1 MTLTNGE
8 YNKKGE
14 DKMSIR
20 FIYGRAGTGKSTWC
34 INRIKDSIANEEN
47 HKLIL
52 IVPEQYTFNTENR
65 ILKSIGERAL
75 LRTQVLSF
83 KKMAHEV
90 FEECGGRVKEIIKES
105 GRNML
110 IHKVLND
117 KIDSLEYFRKISR
130 EQGFYEI
137 VSDVISEFK
146 KYNVNVDVLRN
157 MEESIQEPELY
168 NKIKEL
174 TVIYEAFNEEMND
187 GYIDGD
193 DELTLLSRKLLENDI
208 YTGSE
213 VWIDEFSTFT
223 PQQLEIIRLLAKRC
237 KRVNITLCVD
247 YRNEAKENE
256 DVTDVFNTVKN
267 TENKILK
274 IMKENNISYEKPVD
288 LNNLNDDKRWNRF
301 VNSPE
306 LGHIERYFFTYP
318 FNSFK
323 GRCEKVRL
331 YKANNIYDEIER
343 VAKSISSLIRSGKY
357 RYKDISVVCRNIDD
371 YEKITS
377 VIFNDY
383 NIPYFLDKK
392 LQLLD
397 NPLIILI
404 TSAFEILFKDWS
416 YESVF
421 KYLKTGLTAMEN
433 SNIDILENFVLEY
446 GIKGCKW
453 STENEIVGESWIKD
467 SEGHVSDE
475 NNVVAEIME
484 EIRRPL
490 LIFHK
495 KIKGKHKV
503 SYICKAIYEFLIDID
518 AFSRIDE
525 WIEKF
530 DKLGLEDKVKE
541 YSQVEE
547 IVIDILDQAV
557 DVMGDKELD
566 SYDFFKILNSGFTNE
581 EIGVIPVALDQV
593 NIGDVARIKGRDV
606 KVLYIVGIND
616 GVLPS
621 SKKDEGILS
630 DNDRNILSE
639 MGVDLATTTRNKVFE
654 EQFLLYTALTIS
666 SDYLMLSYP
675 MADFE
680 GKSLRPSIVISRIK
694 KILPNLV
701 EESALYD
708 LSGRRDKLNK
718 VVSPIPTF
726 NELILAMR
734 KSCDEEEV
742 EDYWREVY
750 KWFKEDDEYEYKVK
764 NIFKGLDYSNLK
776 NTVNRNNLR
785 ELYAND
791 DGKLMFSVSRLEKYA
806 ECPFSYFVQYGLK
819 AKNRKIYEF
828 TPPDLGSFVHD
839 ILDLFTNKVKK
850 EGILWSELNNEKCK
864 SMISELIDMR
874 LNEQTNSIL
883 NSSKRFK
890 YLSQRFKRVIS
901 KSVTV
906 MAEQIGKGEF
916 EVFKTEFNFG
926 DYKTG
931 EAVMLNLEDDE
942 KVYLQGR
949 IDRIDTLELDGQT
962 YVRIIDYKTG
972 AKKFDLN
979 ELYYGLQMQL
989 LVYLDA
995 IIKNSKYILEKQV
1008 IPGAV
1013 LYFKVDDPI
1022 IKSKKEM
1029 TTEEIE
1035 TEVLDEL
1042 KLKGLV
1048 LKDAKV
1054 VKAMDRDIEGYSLVI
1069 PAAFKKDGDFKSTS
1083 DVVTEE
1089 EFTLLREY
1097 VNKKM
1102 ISLCEDML
1110 CGDVKIEPTKQAN
1123 RSYCEYCDFS
1133 SICQFDTSI
1142 KDNKYKVINK
1152 KSRTEIWDNIR
1163 KEIKADEG
1171 EEIQKSE

>member
-1 MTLTNGE
+1 
-8 YNKKGE
+8 
-14 DKMSIR
+14 MSIR
-20 FIYGRAGTGKSTWC
+20 FIYGRAGIGKSTWC
-34 INRIKDSIANEEN
+34 INSIAEN
-47 HKLIL
+47 IKKDDENKLIL

-65 ILKSIGERAL
+65 ILKSIGESAL

-110 IHKVLND
+110 IHKVLNE
-117 KIDSLEYFRKISR
+117 KIESLEYFRKISR

-146 KYNVNVDVLRN
+146 KYNVEVDSLRN
-157 MEESIQEPELY
+157 IEESIQESDLY
-168 NKIKEL
+168 NKIREL
-174 TVIYEAFNEEMND
+174 SIIYEAFNEEMNE

-193 DELTLLSRKLLENDI
+193 DELTLLGKKLLENDI
-208 YTGSE
+208 YTNSE

-223 PQQLEIIRLLAKRC
+223 PQQLEIIRLLARRC
-237 KRVNITLCVD
+237 KRVNITLCMD
-247 YRNEAKENE
+247 NRDNSNGNQ
-256 DVTDVFNTVKN
+256 DITDVFNTIKN

-274 IMKENNISYEKPVD
+274 IMKENNISYDKPI
-288 LNNLNDDKRWNRF
+288 NLNMINVNEGYNRF
-301 VNSPE
+301 KNSPE
-306 LGHIERYFFTYP
+306 LEHIEKYFFTYP
-318 FNSFK
+318 FNSFNGK
-323 GRCEKVRL
+323 CENVKL

-343 VAKSISSLIRSGKY
+343 VAKSITALIRSGKY

-377 VIFNDY
+377 VIFKDY
-383 NIPYFLDKK
+383 EIPYFLDKK
-392 LQLLD
+392 LELLN

-421 KYLKTGLTAMEN
+421 KYLKTGLTGIEN
-433 SNIDILENFVLEY
+433 SYIDILENFVLEY
-446 GIKGCKW
+446 GVKGYKW
-453 STENEIVGESWIKD
+453 TVKEIISESWFNNNEEL
-467 SEGHVSDE
+467 SEEKIFIS
-475 NNVVAEIME
+475 EIMDE
-484 EIRRPL
+484 VRRPL
-490 LIFHK
+490 LVFHN

-503 SYICKAIYEFLIDID
+503 SHICKAIYEFLIDIH
-518 AFSRIDE
+518 AFERINE

-530 DKLGLEDKVKE
+530 DEIGLEDKVKE

-547 IVIDILDQAV
+547 SVIDILDQAV
-557 DVMGDKELD
+557 DVMGDKDLD
-566 SYDFFKILNSGFTNE
+566 SYDFFKILNSGFNNE

-606 KVLYIVGIND
+606 KVLYIVGVND
-616 GVLPS
+616 GILPA
-621 SKKDEGILS
+621 SKKEEGILS
-630 DNDRNILSE
+630 DNDRNILSDIGIE
-639 MGVDLATTTRNKVFE
+639 LASNTRNKVFE
-654 EQFLLYTALTIS
+654 EQFLLYTVLTIS
-666 SDYLMLSYP
+666 SDFLMISYP

-694 KILPNLV
+694 KILPKLV
-701 EESALYD
+701 EESDLYD
-708 LSGRRDKLNK
+708 LSSYKDKLNK
-718 VVSPIPTF
+718 VISPIPTF

-734 KSCDEEEV
+734 KNCDEENV
-742 EDYWREVY
+742 EEYWREVY
-750 KWFKEDDEYEYKVK
+750 KWYKDSPEYENKVK

-776 NTVNRNNLR
+776 NHVNKNNLR
-785 ELYAND
+785 ELYANE

-839 ILDLFTNKVKK
+839 ILDLFTNRVKK
-850 EGILWSELNNEKCK
+850 EGILWSELNNERCK
-864 SMISELIDMR
+864 DIVSNLIDIR
-874 LNEQTNSIL
+874 LSEQTNSIL

-916 EVFKTEFNFG
+916 EVFKTEFDFG
-926 DYKTG
+926 NYKTG
-931 EAVMLNLEDDE
+931 EAVMLNLQDDE

-949 IDRIDTLELDGQT
+949 IDRIDTLDLDGQT
-962 YVRIIDYKTG
+962 YIRIIDYKTG

-1029 TTEEIE
+1029 TTEEVE
-1035 TEVLDEL
+1035 TEVLEEL

-1097 VNKKM
+1097 VNRKM

-1110 CGDVKIEPTKQAN
+1110 CGDIKIEPTKQAN

-1142 KDNKYKVINK
+1142 KDNKYKIVGK

-1163 KEIKADEG
+1163 SDVKGSKEDN
-1171 EEIQKSE
+1171 

>member
-1 MTLTNGE
+1 
-8 YNKKGE
+8 
-14 DKMSIR
+14 MSIR
-20 FIYGRAGTGKSTWC
+20 FIYGRAGIGKSTWC
-34 INRIKDSIANEEN
+34 INSIAEN
-47 HKLIL
+47 IKKDDENKLIL

-65 ILKSIGERAL
+65 ILKSIGEPAL

-110 IHKVLND
+110 IHKVLNE
-117 KIDSLEYFRKISR
+117 KIESLEYFRKISR

-146 KYNVNVDVLRN
+146 KYNVEVDSLRN
-157 MEESIQEPELY
+157 IEESIQESDLY
-168 NKIKEL
+168 NKIREL
-174 TVIYEAFNEEMND
+174 SIIYEAFNEEMNE

-193 DELTLLSRKLLENDI
+193 DELTLLGKKLLENDI
-208 YTGSE
+208 YTNSE

-223 PQQLEIIRLLAKRC
+223 PQQLEIIRLLARRC
-237 KRVNITLCVD
+237 KRVNITLCMD
-247 YRNEAKENE
+247 NRDNSNGNQ
-256 DVTDVFNTVKN
+256 DITDVFNTIKN

-274 IMKENNISYEKPVD
+274 IMKENNISYDKPI
-288 LNNLNDDKRWNRF
+288 NLNMINVNEGYNRF
-301 VNSPE
+301 KNSPE
-306 LGHIERYFFTYP
+306 LEHIEKYFFTYP
-318 FNSFK
+318 FNSFNGK
-323 GRCEKVRL
+323 CENVKL

-343 VAKSISSLIRSGKY
+343 VAKSITALIRSGKY

-377 VIFNDY
+377 VIFKDY
-383 NIPYFLDKK
+383 EIPYFLDKK
-392 LQLLD
+392 LELLN

-421 KYLKTGLTAMEN
+421 KYLKTGLTGIEN
-433 SNIDILENFVLEY
+433 NYIDVLENFVLEY
-446 GIKGCKW
+446 GVKGYKW
-453 STENEIVGESWIKD
+453 TVKEIISESWFNNNEEL
-467 SEGHVSDE
+467 SEEKIFIS
-475 NNVVAEIME
+475 EIMDE
-484 EIRRPL
+484 VRRPL
-490 LIFHK
+490 LVFHN

-503 SYICKAIYEFLIDID
+503 SHICKAIYEFLIDIH
-518 AFSRIDE
+518 AFERINE

-530 DKLGLEDKVKE
+530 DEIGLEDKVKE

-547 IVIDILDQAV
+547 SVIDILDQAV
-557 DVMGDKELD
+557 DVMGDKDLD
-566 SYDFFKILNSGFTNE
+566 SYDFFKILNSGFNNE

-606 KVLYIVGIND
+606 KALYIVGVND
-616 GVLPS
+616 GILPA
-621 SKKDEGILS
+621 SKKEEGILS

-639 MGVDLATTTRNKVFE
+639 IGIELASNTRNKVFE
-654 EQFLLYTALTIS
+654 EQFLLYTVLTIS
-666 SDYLMLSYP
+666 SDCLMISYP

-694 KILPNLV
+694 KILPKLV
-701 EESALYD
+701 EESDLYD
-708 LSGRRDKLNK
+708 LSSYKDKLNK
-718 VVSPIPTF
+718 VISPIPTF

-734 KSCDEEEV
+734 KNCDEENV
-742 EDYWREVY
+742 EEYWREVY
-750 KWFKEDDEYEYKVK
+750 KWYKDSPEYENKVK

-776 NTVNRNNLR
+776 NHVNKNNLR
-785 ELYAND
+785 ELYANE

-839 ILDLFTNKVKK
+839 ILDLFTNRVKK
-850 EGILWSELNNEKCK
+850 EGILWSELNNERCK
-864 SMISELIDMR
+864 EIVSNLIDIR
-874 LNEQTNSIL
+874 LSEQTNSIL

-916 EVFKTEFNFG
+916 EVFKTEFDFG
-926 DYKTG
+926 NYKTG
-931 EAVMLNLEDDE
+931 EAVMLNLQDDE

-949 IDRIDTLELDGQT
+949 IDRIDTLDLDGQT
-962 YVRIIDYKTG
+962 YIRIIDYKTG

-1008 IPGAV
+1008 VPGAV

-1029 TTEEIE
+1029 TTEEVE
-1035 TEVLDEL
+1035 TEVLEEL

-1097 VNKKM
+1097 VNRKM

-1110 CGDVKIEPTKQAN
+1110 CGDIKIEPTKQAN

-1142 KDNKYKVINK
+1142 KDNKYKIVGK

-1163 KEIKADEG
+1163 SDVKGSKEDN
-1171 EEIQKSE
+1171 

>member
-1 MTLTNGE
+1 
-8 YNKKGE
+8 
-14 DKMSIR
+14 MSIR
-20 FIYGRAGTGKSTWC
+20 FIYGRAGIGKSTWC
-34 INRIKDSIANEEN
+34 INSIAEN
-47 HKLIL
+47 IKKDDENKLIL

-65 ILKSIGERAL
+65 ILKSIGEPAL

-110 IHKVLND
+110 IHKVLNE
-117 KIDSLEYFRKISR
+117 KIESLEYFRKISR

-146 KYNVNVDVLRN
+146 KYNVEVDSLRN
-157 MEESIQEPELY
+157 IEESIQESDLY
-168 NKIKEL
+168 NKIREL
-174 TVIYEAFNEEMND
+174 SIIYEAFNEEMNE

-193 DELTLLSRKLLENDI
+193 DELTLLGKKLLENDI
-208 YTGSE
+208 YTNSE

-223 PQQLEIIRLLAKRC
+223 PQQLEIIRLLARRC
-237 KRVNITLCVD
+237 KRVNITLCMD
-247 YRNEAKENE
+247 NRDNSNGNQ
-256 DVTDVFNTVKN
+256 DITDVFNTIKN

-274 IMKENNISYEKPVD
+274 IMKENNISYDKPI
-288 LNNLNDDKRWNRF
+288 NLNMINVNEGYNRF
-301 VNSPE
+301 KNAPE
-306 LGHIERYFFTYP
+306 LEHIEKYFFTYP
-318 FNSFK
+318 FNSFNGK
-323 GRCEKVRL
+323 CENVKL

-343 VAKSISSLIRSGKY
+343 VAKSITSLIRSGKY

-377 VIFNDY
+377 VIFKDY
-383 NIPYFLDKK
+383 EIPYFLDKK
-392 LQLLD
+392 LELLN

-421 KYLKTGLTAMEN
+421 KYLKTGLTGIGN
-433 SNIDILENFVLEY
+433 NYIDVLENFVLEY
-446 GIKGCKW
+446 GVKGYKW
-453 STENEIVGESWIKD
+453 TVKEIISESWFNNNEEL
-467 SEGHVSDE
+467 SEEKIFIS
-475 NNVVAEIME
+475 EIMDE
-484 EIRRPL
+484 VRRPL
-490 LIFHK
+490 LVFHN

-503 SYICKAIYEFLIDID
+503 SHICKAIYEFLIDIH
-518 AFSRIDE
+518 AFERINE

-530 DKLGLEDKVKE
+530 DEVGLEDKVKE

-547 IVIDILDQAV
+547 SVIDILDQAV
-557 DVMGDKELD
+557 DVMGDKDLD
-566 SYDFFKILNSGFTNE
+566 SYDFFKILNSGFNNE

-606 KVLYIVGIND
+606 KALYIVGVND
-616 GVLPS
+616 GILPA
-621 SKKDEGILS
+621 SKKEEGILS
-630 DNDRNILSE
+630 DNDRNILSDIGIE
-639 MGVDLATTTRNKVFE
+639 LASNTRNKVFE
-654 EQFLLYTALTIS
+654 EQFLLYTVLTIS
-666 SDYLMLSYP
+666 SDCLMISYP

-694 KILPNLV
+694 KILPQLV
-701 EESALYD
+701 EESDLYD
-708 LSGRRDKLNK
+708 LSSYKDKLNK
-718 VVSPIPTF
+718 VISPIPTF

-734 KSCDEEEV
+734 KNCDEENV
-742 EDYWREVY
+742 EEYWREVY
-750 KWFKEDDEYEYKVK
+750 KWYKDSPEYENKVK

-776 NTVNRNNLR
+776 NHVNKNNLR
-785 ELYAND
+785 ELYANE

-839 ILDLFTNKVKK
+839 ILDLFTNRVKK
-850 EGILWSELNNEKCK
+850 EGILWSELNNERCK
-864 SMISELIDMR
+864 EIVSNLIDIR
-874 LNEQTNSIL
+874 LSEQTNSIL

-916 EVFKTEFNFG
+916 EVFKTEFDFG
-926 DYKTG
+926 NYKTG
-931 EAVMLNLEDDE
+931 EAVMLNLQDDE

-949 IDRIDTLELDGQT
+949 IDRIDTLDLDGQT
-962 YVRIIDYKTG
+962 YIRIIDYKTG

-1008 IPGAV
+1008 VPGAV

-1029 TTEEIE
+1029 TTEEVE
-1035 TEVLDEL
+1035 TEVLEEL

-1097 VNKKM
+1097 VNRKM

-1110 CGDVKIEPTKQAN
+1110 CGDIKIEPTKQAN

-1142 KDNKYKVINK
+1142 KDNKYKIVGK

-1163 KEIKADEG
+1163 SDVKGSKEDN
-1171 EEIQKSE
+1171 

>member
-1 MTLTNGE
+1 
-8 YNKKGE
+8 
-14 DKMSIR
+14 MSIR
-20 FIYGRAGTGKSTWC
+20 FIYGRAGIGKSTWC
-34 INRIKDSIANEEN
+34 INSIAEN
-47 HKLIL
+47 IKKDDENKLIL

-65 ILKSIGERAL
+65 ILKSIGEPAL

-110 IHKVLND
+110 IHKVLNE
-117 KIDSLEYFRKISR
+117 KIESLEYFRKISR

-146 KYNVNVDVLRN
+146 KYNVEVDSLRN
-157 MEESIQEPELY
+157 IEESIQESDLY
-168 NKIKEL
+168 NKIREL
-174 TVIYEAFNEEMND
+174 SIIYEAFNEEMNE

-193 DELTLLSRKLLENDI
+193 DELTLLGKKLLENDI
-208 YTGSE
+208 YTNSE

-223 PQQLEIIRLLAKRC
+223 PQQLEIIRLLARRC
-237 KRVNITLCVD
+237 KRVNITLCMD
-247 YRNEAKENE
+247 NRDNSNGNQ
-256 DVTDVFNTVKN
+256 DITDVFNTIKN

-274 IMKENNISYEKPVD
+274 IMKENNISYDKPI
-288 LNNLNDDKRWNRF
+288 NLNMINVNEGYNRF
-301 VNSPE
+301 KNAPE
-306 LGHIERYFFTYP
+306 LEHIEKYFFTYP
-318 FNSFK
+318 FNSFNGK
-323 GRCEKVRL
+323 CENVKL

-343 VAKSISSLIRSGKY
+343 VAKSITSLIRSGKY

-377 VIFNDY
+377 VIFKDY
-383 NIPYFLDKK
+383 EIPYFLDKK
-392 LQLLD
+392 LELLN

-421 KYLKTGLTAMEN
+421 KYLKTGLTGIEN
-433 SNIDILENFVLEY
+433 KYIDVLENFVLEY
-446 GIKGCKW
+446 GVKGYKW
-453 STENEIVGESWIKD
+453 TVKEIISESWFNNNEEL
-467 SEGHVSDE
+467 SEEKIFIS
-475 NNVVAEIME
+475 EIMDE
-484 EIRRPL
+484 VRRPL
-490 LIFHK
+490 LVFHN

-503 SYICKAIYEFLIDID
+503 SHICKAIYEFLIDIH
-518 AFSRIDE
+518 AFERINE

-530 DKLGLEDKVKE
+530 DEIGLEDKVKE

-547 IVIDILDQAV
+547 SVIDILDQAV
-557 DVMGDKELD
+557 DVMGDKDLD
-566 SYDFFKILNSGFTNE
+566 SYDFFKILNSGFNNE

-606 KVLYIVGIND
+606 KALYIVGVND
-616 GVLPS
+616 GILPA
-621 SKKDEGILS
+621 SKKEEGILS

-639 MGVDLATTTRNKVFE
+639 IGIELASNTRNKVFE
-654 EQFLLYTALTIS
+654 EQFLLYTVLTIS
-666 SDYLMLSYP
+666 SDYLMISYP

-694 KILPNLV
+694 KILPKLV
-701 EESALYD
+701 EESDLYD
-708 LSGRRDKLNK
+708 LSSYKDKLNK
-718 VVSPIPTF
+718 VISPIPTF

-734 KSCDEEEV
+734 KNCDEENV
-742 EDYWREVY
+742 EEYWREVY
-750 KWFKEDDEYEYKVK
+750 KWYKDSPEYENKVK

-776 NTVNRNNLR
+776 NHVNKNNLR
-785 ELYAND
+785 ELYANE

-839 ILDLFTNKVKK
+839 ILDLFTNRVKK
-850 EGILWSELNNEKCK
+850 EGILWSELNNERCK
-864 SMISELIDMR
+864 EIVSNLIDIR
-874 LNEQTNSIL
+874 LSEQTNSIL

-916 EVFKTEFNFG
+916 EVFKTEFDFG
-926 DYKTG
+926 NYKTG
-931 EAVMLNLEDDE
+931 EAVMLNLQDDE

-949 IDRIDTLELDGQT
+949 IDRIDTLDLDGQT
-962 YVRIIDYKTG
+962 YIRIIDYKTG

-1008 IPGAV
+1008 VPGAV

-1029 TTEEIE
+1029 TTEEVE
-1035 TEVLDEL
+1035 TEVLEEL

-1097 VNKKM
+1097 VNRKM

-1110 CGDVKIEPTKQAN
+1110 CGDIKIEPTKQAN

-1142 KDNKYKVINK
+1142 KDNKYKIVGK

-1163 KEIKADEG
+1163 SDVKGSKEDN
-1171 EEIQKSE
+1171 

>member
-1 MTLTNGE
+1 
-8 YNKKGE
+8 
-14 DKMSIR
+14 MSIR
-20 FIYGRAGTGKSTWC
+20 FIYGRAGIGKSTWC
-34 INRIKDSIANEEN
+34 INSIAEN
-47 HKLIL
+47 IKKDDENKLIL

-65 ILKSIGERAL
+65 ILKSIGESAL

-110 IHKVLND
+110 IHKVLNE
-117 KIDSLEYFRKISR
+117 KIESLEYFRKISR

-146 KYNVNVDVLRN
+146 KYNVEVDSLRN
-157 MEESIQEPELY
+157 IEESIQESDLY
-168 NKIKEL
+168 NKIREL
-174 TVIYEAFNEEMND
+174 SIIYEAFNEEMNE

-193 DELTLLSRKLLENDI
+193 DELTLLGKKLLENDI
-208 YTGSE
+208 YTNSE

-223 PQQLEIIRLLAKRC
+223 PQQLEIIRLLARRC
-237 KRVNITLCVD
+237 KRVNITLCMD
-247 YRNEAKENE
+247 NRDNSNGNQ
-256 DVTDVFNTVKN
+256 DITDVFNTIKN

-274 IMKENNISYEKPVD
+274 IMKENNISYDKPI
-288 LNNLNDDKRWNRF
+288 NLNMINVNEGYNRF
-301 VNSPE
+301 KNSPE
-306 LGHIERYFFTYP
+306 LEHIEKYFFTYP
-318 FNSFK
+318 FNSFNRK
-323 GRCEKVRL
+323 CENVKL

-343 VAKSISSLIRSGKY
+343 VAKSITALIRSGKY

-377 VIFNDY
+377 VIFKDY
-383 NIPYFLDKK
+383 EIPYFLDKK
-392 LQLLD
+392 LELLN

-421 KYLKTGLTAMEN
+421 KYLKTGLTGIEN
-433 SNIDILENFVLEY
+433 SYIDILENFVLEY
-446 GIKGCKW
+446 GVKGYKW
-453 STENEIVGESWIKD
+453 TVKEIISESWFNNNEEL
-467 SEGHVSDE
+467 SEEKIFIS
-475 NNVVAEIME
+475 EIMDE
-484 EIRRPL
+484 VRRPL
-490 LIFHK
+490 LVFHN
-495 KIKGKHKV
+495 KIRGKHKV
-503 SYICKAIYEFLIDID
+503 SHICKAIYEFLIDIH
-518 AFSRIDE
+518 AFERINE

-530 DKLGLEDKVKE
+530 DEIGLEDKVKE

-547 IVIDILDQAV
+547 SVIDILDQAV
-557 DVMGDKELD
+557 DVMGDKDLD
-566 SYDFFKILNSGFTNE
+566 SYDFFKILNSGFNNE

-606 KVLYIVGIND
+606 KVLYIVGVND
-616 GVLPS
+616 GILPA
-621 SKKDEGILS
+621 SKKEEGILS
-630 DNDRNILSE
+630 DNDRNILSDIGIE
-639 MGVDLATTTRNKVFE
+639 LASNTRNKVFE
-654 EQFLLYTALTIS
+654 EQFLLYTVLTIS
-666 SDYLMLSYP
+666 SDFLMISYP

-694 KILPNLV
+694 KILPKLV
-701 EESALYD
+701 EESDLYD
-708 LSGRRDKLNK
+708 LSSYKDKLNK
-718 VVSPIPTF
+718 VISPIPTF

-734 KSCDEEEV
+734 KNCDEENV
-742 EDYWREVY
+742 EEYWREVY
-750 KWFKEDDEYEYKVK
+750 KWYKDSPEYENKVK

-776 NTVNRNNLR
+776 NHVNKNNLR
-785 ELYAND
+785 ELYANE

-839 ILDLFTNKVKK
+839 ILDLFTNRVKK
-850 EGILWSELNNEKCK
+850 EGILWSELNNERCK
-864 SMISELIDMR
+864 DIVSNLIDIR
-874 LNEQTNSIL
+874 LSEQTNSIL

-916 EVFKTEFNFG
+916 EVFKTEFDFG
-926 DYKTG
+926 NYKTG
-931 EAVMLNLEDDE
+931 EAVMLNLQDDE

-949 IDRIDTLELDGQT
+949 IDRIDTLDLDGQT
-962 YVRIIDYKTG
+962 YIRIIDYKTG

-1008 IPGAV
+1008 VPGAV

-1029 TTEEIE
+1029 TTEEVE
-1035 TEVLDEL
+1035 TEVLEEL

-1097 VNKKM
+1097 VNRKM

-1110 CGDVKIEPTKQAN
+1110 CGDIKIEPTKQAN

-1142 KDNKYKVINK
+1142 KDNKYKIVGK

-1163 KEIKADEG
+1163 SDVKGSKEDN
-1171 EEIQKSE
+1171 

>member
-1 MTLTNGE
+1 
-8 YNKKGE
+8 
-14 DKMSIR
+14 MSIR
-20 FIYGRAGTGKSTWC
+20 FIYGRAGIGKSTWC
-34 INRIKDSIANEEN
+34 INSIAEN
-47 HKLIL
+47 IKKDDENKLIL

-65 ILKSIGERAL
+65 ILKSIGEPAL

-110 IHKVLND
+110 IHKVLNE
-117 KIDSLEYFRKISR
+117 KIESLEYFRKISR

-146 KYNVNVDVLRN
+146 KYNVEVDSLRN
-157 MEESIQEPELY
+157 IEESIQESDLY
-168 NKIKEL
+168 NKIREL
-174 TVIYEAFNEEMND
+174 SIIYEAFNEEMNE

-193 DELTLLSRKLLENDI
+193 DELTLLGKKLLENDI
-208 YTGSE
+208 YTNSE

-223 PQQLEIIRLLAKRC
+223 PQQLEIIRLLARRC
-237 KRVNITLCVD
+237 KRVNITLCMD
-247 YRNEAKENE
+247 NRDNSNGNQ
-256 DVTDVFNTVKN
+256 DITDVFNTIKN

-274 IMKENNISYEKPVD
+274 IMKENNISYDKPI
-288 LNNLNDDKRWNRF
+288 NLNMINVNEGYNRF
-301 VNSPE
+301 KNAPE
-306 LGHIERYFFTYP
+306 LEHIEKYFFTYP
-318 FNSFK
+318 FNSFNGK
-323 GRCEKVRL
+323 CENVKL

-343 VAKSISSLIRSGKY
+343 VAKSITSLIRSGKY

-377 VIFNDY
+377 VIFKDY
-383 NIPYFLDKK
+383 EIPYFLDKK
-392 LQLLD
+392 LELLN

-421 KYLKTGLTAMEN
+421 KYLKTGLTGIEN
-433 SNIDILENFVLEY
+433 NYIDVLENFVLEY
-446 GIKGCKW
+446 GVKGYKW
-453 STENEIVGESWIKD
+453 TVKEIISESWFNNNEEL
-467 SEGHVSDE
+467 SEEKIFIS
-475 NNVVAEIME
+475 EIMDE
-484 EIRRPL
+484 VRRPL
-490 LIFHK
+490 LVFHN

-503 SYICKAIYEFLIDID
+503 SHICKAIYEFLIDIH
-518 AFSRIDE
+518 AFERINE

-530 DKLGLEDKVKE
+530 DEIGLEDKVKE

-547 IVIDILDQAV
+547 SVIDILDQAV
-557 DVMGDKELD
+557 DVMGDKDLD
-566 SYDFFKILNSGFTNE
+566 SYDFFKILNSGFNNE

-606 KVLYIVGIND
+606 KALYIVGVND
-616 GVLPS
+616 GILPA
-621 SKKDEGILS
+621 SKKEEGILS

-639 MGVDLATTTRNKVFE
+639 IGIELASNTRNKVFE
-654 EQFLLYTALTIS
+654 EQFLLYTVLTIS
-666 SDYLMLSYP
+666 SDYLMISYP

-694 KILPNLV
+694 KILPKLV
-701 EESALYD
+701 EESDLYD
-708 LSGRRDKLNK
+708 LSSYKDKLNK
-718 VVSPIPTF
+718 VISPIPTF

-734 KSCDEEEV
+734 KNCDEENV
-742 EDYWREVY
+742 EEYWREVY
-750 KWFKEDDEYEYKVK
+750 KWYKDSPEYENKVK

-776 NTVNRNNLR
+776 NHVNKNNLR
-785 ELYAND
+785 ELYANE

-839 ILDLFTNKVKK
+839 ILDLFTNRVKK
-850 EGILWSELNNEKCK
+850 EGILWSELNNERCK
-864 SMISELIDMR
+864 EIVSNLIDIR
-874 LNEQTNSIL
+874 LSEQTNSIL

-916 EVFKTEFNFG
+916 EVFKTEFDFG
-926 DYKTG
+926 NYKTG
-931 EAVMLNLEDDE
+931 EAVMLNLQDDE

-949 IDRIDTLELDGQT
+949 IDRIDTLDLDGQT
-962 YVRIIDYKTG
+962 YIRIIDYKTG

-1008 IPGAV
+1008 VPGAV

-1029 TTEEIE
+1029 TTEEVE
-1035 TEVLDEL
+1035 TEVLEEL

-1097 VNKKM
+1097 VNRKM

-1110 CGDVKIEPTKQAN
+1110 CGDIKIEPTKQAN
-1123 RSYCEYCDFS
+1123 RSYCEYCNFS

-1142 KDNKYKVINK
+1142 KDNKYKIVGK

-1163 KEIKADEG
+1163 SDVKGSKEDN
-1171 EEIQKSE
+1171 

>member
-1 MTLTNGE
+1 
-8 YNKKGE
+8 
-14 DKMSIR
+14 MSIR
-20 FIYGRAGTGKSTWC
+20 FIYGRAGIGKSTWC
-34 INRIKDSIANEEN
+34 INSIAEN
-47 HKLIL
+47 IKKDDENKLIL

-65 ILKSIGERAL
+65 ILKSIGEPAL

-110 IHKVLND
+110 IHKVLNE
-117 KIDSLEYFRKISR
+117 KIESLEYFRKISR

-146 KYNVNVDVLRN
+146 KYNVEVDSLRN
-157 MEESIQEPELY
+157 IEESIQESDLY
-168 NKIKEL
+168 NKIREL
-174 TVIYEAFNEEMND
+174 SIIYEAFNEEMNE

-193 DELTLLSRKLLENDI
+193 DELTLLGKKLLENDI
-208 YTGSE
+208 YTNSE

-223 PQQLEIIRLLAKRC
+223 PQQLEIIRLLARRC
-237 KRVNITLCVD
+237 KRVNITLCMD
-247 YRNEAKENE
+247 NRDNSNGNQ
-256 DVTDVFNTVKN
+256 DITDVFNTIKN

-274 IMKENNISYEKPVD
+274 IMKENNISYDKPI
-288 LNNLNDDKRWNRF
+288 NLNMINVNEGYNRF
-301 VNSPE
+301 KNSPE
-306 LGHIERYFFTYP
+306 LEHIEKYFFTYP
-318 FNSFK
+318 FNSFNGK
-323 GRCEKVRL
+323 CENVKL

-343 VAKSISSLIRSGKY
+343 VAKSITALIRSGKY

-377 VIFNDY
+377 VIFKDY
-383 NIPYFLDKK
+383 EIPYFLDKK
-392 LQLLD
+392 LELLN

-421 KYLKTGLTAMEN
+421 KYLKTGLTGIEN
-433 SNIDILENFVLEY
+433 NYIDVLENFVLEY
-446 GIKGCKW
+446 GVKGYKW
-453 STENEIVGESWIKD
+453 TVKEIISESWFNNNEEL
-467 SEGHVSDE
+467 SEEKIFIS
-475 NNVVAEIME
+475 EIMDE
-484 EIRRPL
+484 VRRPL
-490 LIFHK
+490 LVFHN

-503 SYICKAIYEFLIDID
+503 SHICKAIYEFLIDIH
-518 AFSRIDE
+518 AFERINE

-530 DKLGLEDKVKE
+530 DEIGLEDKVKE

-547 IVIDILDQAV
+547 SVIDILDQAV
-557 DVMGDKELD
+557 DVMGDKDLD
-566 SYDFFKILNSGFTNE
+566 SYDFFKILNSGFNNE

-606 KVLYIVGIND
+606 KALYIVGVND
-616 GVLPS
+616 GILPA
-621 SKKDEGILS
+621 SKKEEGILS

-639 MGVDLATTTRNKVFE
+639 IGIELASNTRNKVFE
-654 EQFLLYTALTIS
+654 EQFLLYTVLTIS
-666 SDYLMLSYP
+666 SDYLMISYP

-694 KILPNLV
+694 KILPKLV
-701 EESALYD
+701 EESDLYD
-708 LSGRRDKLNK
+708 LSSYKDKLNK
-718 VVSPIPTF
+718 VISPIPTF

-734 KSCDEEEV
+734 KNCDEESV
-742 EDYWREVY
+742 EEYWREVY
-750 KWFKEDDEYEYKVK
+750 KWYKDSPEYENKVK

-776 NTVNRNNLR
+776 NHVNKNNLR
-785 ELYAND
+785 ELYANE

-839 ILDLFTNKVKK
+839 ILDLFTNRVKK
-850 EGILWSELNNEKCK
+850 EGILWSELNNERCK
-864 SMISELIDMR
+864 EIVSNLIDIR
-874 LNEQTNSIL
+874 LSEQTNSIL

-916 EVFKTEFNFG
+916 EVFKTEFDFG
-926 DYKTG
+926 NYKTG
-931 EAVMLNLEDDE
+931 EAVMLNLQDDE

-949 IDRIDTLELDGQT
+949 IDRIDTLDLDGQT
-962 YVRIIDYKTG
+962 YIRIIDYKTG

-1008 IPGAV
+1008 VPGAV

-1029 TTEEIE
+1029 TTEEVE
-1035 TEVLDEL
+1035 TEVLEEL

-1097 VNKKM
+1097 VNRKM

-1110 CGDVKIEPTKQAN
+1110 CGDIKIEPTKQAN

-1142 KDNKYKVINK
+1142 KDNKYKIVGK

-1163 KEIKADEG
+1163 SDVKGSKEDN
-1171 EEIQKSE
+1171 

>member
-1 MTLTNGE
+1 
-8 YNKKGE
+8 
-14 DKMSIR
+14 MSIR
-20 FIYGRAGTGKSTWC
+20 FIYGRAGIGKSTWC
-34 INRIKDSIANEEN
+34 INSIAEN
-47 HKLIL
+47 IKKDDENKLIL

-65 ILKSIGERAL
+65 ILKSIGEPAL

-110 IHKVLND
+110 IHKVLNE
-117 KIDSLEYFRKISR
+117 KIESLEYFRKISR

-146 KYNVNVDVLRN
+146 KYNVEVDSLRN
-157 MEESIQEPELY
+157 IEESIQESDLY
-168 NKIKEL
+168 NKIREL
-174 TVIYEAFNEEMND
+174 SIIYEAFNEEMNE

-193 DELTLLSRKLLENDI
+193 DELTLLGKKLLENDI
-208 YTGSE
+208 YTNSE

-223 PQQLEIIRLLAKRC
+223 PQQLEIIRLLARRC
-237 KRVNITLCVD
+237 KRVNITLCMD
-247 YRNEAKENE
+247 NRDNSNGNQ
-256 DVTDVFNTVKN
+256 DITDVFNTIKN

-274 IMKENNISYEKPVD
+274 IMKENNISYDKPI
-288 LNNLNDDKRWNRF
+288 NLNMINVNEGYNRF
-301 VNSPE
+301 KNAPE
-306 LGHIERYFFTYP
+306 LEHIEKYFFTYP
-318 FNSFK
+318 FNSFNGK
-323 GRCEKVRL
+323 CENVKL

-343 VAKSISSLIRSGKY
+343 VAKSITALIRSGKY

-377 VIFNDY
+377 VIFKDY
-383 NIPYFLDKK
+383 EIPYFLDKK
-392 LQLLD
+392 LELLN

-421 KYLKTGLTAMEN
+421 KYLKTGLTGIEN
-433 SNIDILENFVLEY
+433 NYIDVLENFVLEY
-446 GIKGCKW
+446 GVKGYKW
-453 STENEIVGESWIKD
+453 TVKEIISESWFNNNEEL
-467 SEGHVSDE
+467 SEEKIFIS
-475 NNVVAEIME
+475 EIMDE
-484 EIRRPL
+484 VRRPL
-490 LIFHK
+490 LVFHN

-503 SYICKAIYEFLIDID
+503 SHICKAIYEFLIDIH
-518 AFSRIDE
+518 AFERINE

-530 DKLGLEDKVKE
+530 DEIGLEDKVKE

-547 IVIDILDQAV
+547 SVIDILDQAV
-557 DVMGDKELD
+557 DVMGDKDLD
-566 SYDFFKILNSGFTNE
+566 SYDFFKILNSGFNNE

-606 KVLYIVGIND
+606 KALYIVGVND
-616 GVLPS
+616 GILPA
-621 SKKDEGILS
+621 SKKEEGILS
-630 DNDRNILSE
+630 DNDRNILSDIGIE
-639 MGVDLATTTRNKVFE
+639 LASNTRNKVFE
-654 EQFLLYTALTIS
+654 EQFLLYTVLTIS
-666 SDYLMLSYP
+666 SDCLMISYP

-694 KILPNLV
+694 KILPQLV
-701 EESALYD
+701 EESDLYD
-708 LSGRRDKLNK
+708 LSSYKDKLNK
-718 VVSPIPTF
+718 VISPIPTF

-734 KSCDEEEV
+734 KNCDEENV
-742 EDYWREVY
+742 EEYWREVY
-750 KWFKEDDEYEYKVK
+750 KWYKDSPEYENKVK

-776 NTVNRNNLR
+776 NHVNKNNLR
-785 ELYAND
+785 ELYANE

-839 ILDLFTNKVKK
+839 ILDLFTNRVKK
-850 EGILWSELNNEKCK
+850 EGILWSELNNERCK
-864 SMISELIDMR
+864 EIVSNLIDIR
-874 LNEQTNSIL
+874 LSEQTNSIL

-916 EVFKTEFNFG
+916 EVFKTEFDFG
-926 DYKTG
+926 NYKTG
-931 EAVMLNLEDDE
+931 EAVMLNLQDDE

-949 IDRIDTLELDGQT
+949 IDRIDTLDLDGQT
-962 YVRIIDYKTG
+962 YIRIIDYKTG

-1008 IPGAV
+1008 VPGAV

-1029 TTEEIE
+1029 TTEEVE
-1035 TEVLDEL
+1035 TEVLEEL

-1097 VNKKM
+1097 VNRKM

-1110 CGDVKIEPTKQAN
+1110 CGDIKIEPTKQAN

-1142 KDNKYKVINK
+1142 KDNKYKIVGK

-1163 KEIKADEG
+1163 SDVKGSKEDN
-1171 EEIQKSE
+1171 

>member
-1 MTLTNGE
+1 
-8 YNKKGE
+8 
-14 DKMSIR
+14 MSIR
-20 FIYGRAGTGKSTWC
+20 FIYGRAGIGKSTWC
-34 INRIKDSIANEEN
+34 INSIAEN
-47 HKLIL
+47 IKKDDENKLIL

-65 ILKSIGERAL
+65 ILKSIGEPAL

-110 IHKVLND
+110 IHKVLNE
-117 KIDSLEYFRKISR
+117 KIESLEYFRKISR

-146 KYNVNVDVLRN
+146 KYNVEVDSLRN
-157 MEESIQEPELY
+157 IEESIQESDLY
-168 NKIKEL
+168 NKIREL
-174 TVIYEAFNEEMND
+174 SIIYEAFNEEMNE

-193 DELTLLSRKLLENDI
+193 DELTLLGKKLLENDI
-208 YTGSE
+208 YTNSE

-223 PQQLEIIRLLAKRC
+223 PQQLEIIRLLARRC
-237 KRVNITLCVD
+237 KRVNITLCMD
-247 YRNEAKENE
+247 NRDNSNGNQ
-256 DVTDVFNTVKN
+256 DITDVFNTIKN

-274 IMKENNISYEKPVD
+274 IMKENNISYDKPI
-288 LNNLNDDKRWNRF
+288 NLNMINVNEGYNRF
-301 VNSPE
+301 KNAPE
-306 LGHIERYFFTYP
+306 LEHIEKYFFTYP
-318 FNSFK
+318 FNSFNGK
-323 GRCEKVRL
+323 CENVKL

-343 VAKSISSLIRSGKY
+343 VAKSITALIRSGKY

-377 VIFNDY
+377 VIFKDY
-383 NIPYFLDKK
+383 EIPYFLDKK
-392 LQLLD
+392 LELLN

-421 KYLKTGLTAMEN
+421 KYLKTGLTGIEN
-433 SNIDILENFVLEY
+433 NYIDVLENFVLEY
-446 GIKGCKW
+446 GVKGYKW
-453 STENEIVGESWIKD
+453 TVKEIISESWFNNNEEL
-467 SEGHVSDE
+467 SEEKIFIS
-475 NNVVAEIME
+475 EIMDE
-484 EIRRPL
+484 VRCPL
-490 LIFHK
+490 LVFHN

-503 SYICKAIYEFLIDID
+503 SNICKAIYEFLIDIH
-518 AFSRIDE
+518 AFERINE

-530 DKLGLEDKVKE
+530 DEIGLEDKVKE

-547 IVIDILDQAV
+547 SVIDILDQAV
-557 DVMGDKELD
+557 DVMGDKDLD
-566 SYDFFKILNSGFTNE
+566 SYDFFKILNSGFNNE

-606 KVLYIVGIND
+606 KALYIVGVND
-616 GVLPS
+616 GILPA
-621 SKKDEGILS
+621 SKKEEGILS
-630 DNDRNILSE
+630 DNDRNILSDIGIE
-639 MGVDLATTTRNKVFE
+639 LASNTRNKVFE
-654 EQFLLYTALTIS
+654 EQFLLYTVLTIS
-666 SDYLMLSYP
+666 SDCLMISYP

-694 KILPNLV
+694 KILPQLV
-701 EESALYD
+701 EESDLYD
-708 LSGRRDKLNK
+708 LSSYKDKLNK
-718 VVSPIPTF
+718 VISPIPTF

-734 KSCDEEEV
+734 KNCDEENV
-742 EDYWREVY
+742 EEYWREVY
-750 KWFKEDDEYEYKVK
+750 KWYKDSPEYENKVK

-776 NTVNRNNLR
+776 NHVNKNNLR
-785 ELYAND
+785 ELYANE

-839 ILDLFTNKVKK
+839 ILDLFTNRVKK
-850 EGILWSELNNEKCK
+850 EGILWSELNNERCK
-864 SMISELIDMR
+864 EIVSNLIDIR
-874 LNEQTNSIL
+874 LSEQTNSIL

-916 EVFKTEFNFG
+916 EVFKTEFDFG
-926 DYKTG
+926 NYKTG
-931 EAVMLNLEDDE
+931 EAVMLNLQDDE

-949 IDRIDTLELDGQT
+949 IDRIDTLDLDGQT
-962 YVRIIDYKTG
+962 YIRIIDYKTG

-1008 IPGAV
+1008 VPGAV

-1029 TTEEIE
+1029 TTEEVE
-1035 TEVLDEL
+1035 TEVLEEL

-1097 VNKKM
+1097 VNRKM

-1110 CGDVKIEPTKQAN
+1110 CGDIKIEPTKQAN

-1142 KDNKYKVINK
+1142 KDNKYKIVGK

-1163 KEIKADEG
+1163 SDVKGSKEDN
-1171 EEIQKSE
+1171 

>member
-1 MTLTNGE
+1 
-8 YNKKGE
+8 
-14 DKMSIR
+14 MSIR
-20 FIYGRAGTGKSTWC
+20 FIYGRAGIGKSTWC
-34 INRIKDSIANEEN
+34 INSIAEN
-47 HKLIL
+47 IKKDDENKLIL

-65 ILKSIGERAL
+65 ILKSIGEPAL

-110 IHKVLND
+110 IHKVLNE
-117 KIDSLEYFRKISR
+117 KIESLEYFRKISR

-146 KYNVNVDVLRN
+146 KYNVEVDSLRN
-157 MEESIQEPELY
+157 IEESIQESDLY
-168 NKIKEL
+168 NKIREL
-174 TVIYEAFNEEMND
+174 SIIYEAFNEEMNE

-193 DELTLLSRKLLENDI
+193 DELTLLGKKLLENDI
-208 YTGSE
+208 YTNSE

-223 PQQLEIIRLLAKRC
+223 PQQLEIIRLLARRC
-237 KRVNITLCVD
+237 KRVNITLCMD
-247 YRNEAKENE
+247 NRDNSNGNQ
-256 DVTDVFNTVKN
+256 DITDVFNTIKN
-267 TENKILK
+267 TENKIIK
-274 IMKENNISYEKPVD
+274 IIKKNNISYDKPI
-288 LNNLNDDKRWNRF
+288 NLNMINVNEGCNRF
-301 VNSPE
+301 KNAPE
-306 LGHIERYFFTYP
+306 LEHIEKYFFTYP
-318 FNSFK
+318 FNSFNGK
-323 GRCEKVRL
+323 CENVKL

-343 VAKSISSLIRSGKY
+343 VAKSITALIRSGKY

-377 VIFNDY
+377 VIFKDY
-383 NIPYFLDKK
+383 EIPYFLDKK
-392 LQLLD
+392 LELLN

-421 KYLKTGLTAMEN
+421 KYLKTGLTGIEN
-433 SNIDILENFVLEY
+433 NYIYVLENFVLEY
-446 GIKGCKW
+446 GVKGYKW
-453 STENEIVGESWIKD
+453 TVKEIISESWFNNNEEL
-467 SEGHVSDE
+467 SEEKIFIS
-475 NNVVAEIME
+475 EIMDE
-484 EIRRPL
+484 VRRPL
-490 LIFHK
+490 LVFHN

-503 SYICKAIYEFLIDID
+503 SHICKAIYEFLIDIH
-518 AFSRIDE
+518 AFERINE

-530 DKLGLEDKVKE
+530 DEIGLEDKVKE

-547 IVIDILDQAV
+547 SVIDILDQAV
-557 DVMGDKELD
+557 DVMGDKDLD
-566 SYDFFKILNSGFTNE
+566 SYDFFKILNSGFNNE

-606 KVLYIVGIND
+606 KALYIVGVND
-616 GVLPS
+616 GILPA
-621 SKKDEGILS
+621 SKKEEGILS
-630 DNDRNILSE
+630 DNDRNILSDIGIE
-639 MGVDLATTTRNKVFE
+639 LASNTRNKVFE
-654 EQFLLYTALTIS
+654 EQFLLYTVLTIS
-666 SDYLMLSYP
+666 SDCLMISYP

-694 KILPNLV
+694 KILPQLV
-701 EESALYD
+701 EESDLYD
-708 LSGRRDKLNK
+708 LSSYKDKLNK
-718 VVSPIPTF
+718 VISPIPTF

-734 KSCDEEEV
+734 KNCDEENV
-742 EDYWREVY
+742 EEYWREVY
-750 KWFKEDDEYEYKVK
+750 KWYKDSPEYENKVK

-776 NTVNRNNLR
+776 NHVNKNNLR
-785 ELYAND
+785 ELYANE

-839 ILDLFTNKVKK
+839 ILDLFTNRVKK
-850 EGILWSELNNEKCK
+850 EGILWSELNNERCK
-864 SMISELIDMR
+864 EIVSNLIDIR
-874 LNEQTNSIL
+874 LSEQTNSIL

-916 EVFKTEFNFG
+916 EVFKTEFDFG
-926 DYKTG
+926 NYKTG
-931 EAVMLNLEDDE
+931 EAVMLNLQDDE

-949 IDRIDTLELDGQT
+949 IDRIDTLDLDGQT
-962 YVRIIDYKTG
+962 YIRIIDYKTG

-1008 IPGAV
+1008 VPGAV

-1029 TTEEIE
+1029 TTEEVE
-1035 TEVLDEL
+1035 TEVLEEL

-1097 VNKKM
+1097 VNRKM

-1110 CGDVKIEPTKQAN
+1110 CGDIKIEPTKQAN

-1142 KDNKYKVINK
+1142 KDNKYKIVGK

-1163 KEIKADEG
+1163 SDVKGSKEDN
-1171 EEIQKSE
+1171 

>member
-1 MTLTNGE
+1 
-8 YNKKGE
+8 
-14 DKMSIR
+14 MSIR
-20 FIYGRAGTGKSTWC
+20 FIYGRAGTGKSRWC
-34 INRIKDSIANEEN
+34 IDSIRKNIDKNEN
-47 HKLIL
+47 HRLIL
-52 IVPEQYTFNTENR
+52 IVPEQYTFNTENK
-65 ILKSIGERAL
+65 ILKSIGEPAL
-75 LRTQVLSF
+75 LRTKVLSF
-83 KKMAHEV
+83 KKMAQEV

-117 KIDSLEYFRKISR
+117 KIDSLEYFRRISR

-137 VSDVISEFK
+137 ISDIISEFK
-146 KYNVNVDVLRN
+146 KYNVSIEALRDL
-157 MEESIQEPELY
+157 EERIQDSELY
-168 NKIKEL
+168 SKIKEL
-174 TVIYEAFNEEMND
+174 AVIYDTFNNEMD
-187 GYIDGD
+187 EGYIDGD
-193 DELTLLSRKLLENDI
+193 DELTLLNRKLLENDI
-208 YTGSE
+208 YSDSE

-237 KRVNITLCVD
+237 KRVNITLCMDNVD
-247 YRNEAKENE
+247 EVKENQ
-256 DVTDVFNTVKN
+256 DITDVFNIVKG

-274 IMKENNISYEKPVD
+274 IMKENNISYEKPID
-288 LNNLNDDKRWNRF
+288 LNRITKDQGKTDRF
-301 VNSPE
+301 KNSPE
-306 LGHIERYFFTYP
+306 LEHIEKYFFTYP

-323 GRCEKVRL
+323 GKCNRVKL

-343 VAKSISSLIRSGKY
+343 VAKSITGLIRSGKY
-357 RYKDISVVCRNIDD
+357 RYNDISVVCRNVDD
-371 YEKITS
+371 YEKITA
-377 VIFNDY
+377 VIFKEY

-397 NPLIILI
+397 NPLIVLI

-421 KYLKTGLTAMEN
+421 KYLKTGLTGMNNEY
-433 SNIDILENFVLEY
+433 IDRLENFILEY
-446 GIKGCKW
+446 GVKGYKW
-453 STENEIVGESWIKD
+453 TSKEIADQDWIKD
-467 SEGHVSDE
+467 SEGNISD
-475 NNVVAEIME
+475 NNNFMSEIME
-484 EIRRPL
+484 EMRIPL
-490 LIFHK
+490 LKFHN
-495 KIKGKHKV
+495 KIKGKHTV
-503 SYICKAIYEFLIDID
+503 RHICKSIYEFLIDIE

-530 DKLGLEDKVKE
+530 DEAGLEDKVKE

-547 IVIDILDQAV
+547 IVIDIFDQAV
-557 DVMGDKELD
+557 DVMGDKELECF
-566 SYDFFKILNSGFTNE
+566 DFFKILNSGFTNE
-581 EIGVIPVALDQV
+581 EIGVIPAALDQV

-639 MGVDLATTTRNKVFE
+639 MGMDLASTTRNKIFE

-680 GKSLRPSIVISRIK
+680 GKSLRPSIVIPRIK
-694 KILPNLV
+694 KILPNLI
-701 EESALYD
+701 EESELYD
-708 LSGRRDKLNK
+708 LSGKMDRLSK

-734 KSCDEEEV
+734 KIYDDEDDVEE
-742 EDYWREVY
+742 YWREVY
-750 KWFKEDDEYEYKVK
+750 KWFKENKEYEYKVQ
-764 NIFKGLDYSNLK
+764 NIFNGLDYSNLK
-776 NTVNRNNLR
+776 NTVSRKDLR
-785 ELYAND
+785 QLYSD
-791 DGKLMFSVSRLEKYA
+791 VQGKLVFSVSRLEKYA

-819 AKNRKIYEF
+819 AKNRKVYEF
-828 TPPDLGSFVHD
+828 TPPDLGSFVHE
-839 ILDLFTNKVKK
+839 ILDLFTNRVKK
-850 EGILWSELNNEKCK
+850 EGLSWSELNNEKCK
-864 SMISELIDMR
+864 SMVSELIDKK
-874 LNEQTNSIL
+874 LNEETNSIL
-883 NSSKRFK
+883 NSSKRFN
-890 YLSQRFKRVIS
+890 YLSRRFKRVIS

-926 DYKTG
+926 NYDTG
-931 EAVMLNLEDDE
+931 EAITLDLENNE

-949 IDRIDTLELDGQT
+949 IDRIDTLDLDGQT

-1013 LYFKVDDPI
+1013 LYFKIDDPI

-1029 TTEEIE
+1029 TVEEIE
-1035 TEVLDEL
+1035 TEVMDEL

-1054 VKAMDRDIEGYSLVI
+1054 VKAMDRDVEGYSLVI
-1069 PAAFKKDGDFKSTS
+1069 PAAFKKNGEFKSTS

-1089 EFTLLREY
+1089 EFSLLREY

-1110 CGDVKIEPTKQAN
+1110 CGNVKIEPTKQAN
-1123 RSYCEYCDFS
+1123 RSYCEFCDFS

-1142 KDNKYKVINK
+1142 KDNKYKIVNK
-1152 KSRTEIWDNIR
+1152 KSKNKIWENIR
-1163 KEIKADEG
+1163 KKVKSTHNGSIEADGNIKNSEDI
-1171 EEIQKSE
+1171 EE

>member
-1 MTLTNGE
+1 
-8 YNKKGE
+8 
-14 DKMSIR
+14 MSIR
-20 FIYGRAGTGKSTWC
+20 FIYGRAGIGKSTWC
-34 INRIKDSIANEEN
+34 INSIAEN
-47 HKLIL
+47 IKKDDENKLIL

-65 ILKSIGERAL
+65 ILKSIGESAL

-110 IHKVLND
+110 IHKVLNE
-117 KIDSLEYFRKISR
+117 KIESLEYFRKISR

-146 KYNVNVDVLRN
+146 KYNVEVDSLRN
-157 MEESIQEPELY
+157 IEESIQESDLY
-168 NKIKEL
+168 NKIREL
-174 TVIYEAFNEEMND
+174 SIIYEAFNEEMNE

-193 DELTLLSRKLLENDI
+193 DELTLLGKKLLENDI
-208 YTGSE
+208 YTNSE

-223 PQQLEIIRLLAKRC
+223 PQQLEIIRLLARRC
-237 KRVNITLCVD
+237 KRVNITLCMD
-247 YRNEAKENE
+247 NRDNSNGNQ
-256 DVTDVFNTVKN
+256 DITDVFNTIKN

-274 IMKENNISYEKPVD
+274 IMKENNISYDKPI
-288 LNNLNDDKRWNRF
+288 NLNMINVNEGYNRF
-301 VNSPE
+301 KNAPE
-306 LGHIERYFFTYP
+306 LEHIEKYFFTYP
-318 FNSFK
+318 FNSFNGK
-323 GRCEKVRL
+323 CENVKL

-343 VAKSISSLIRSGKY
+343 VAKSITALIRSGKY

-377 VIFNDY
+377 VIFKDY
-383 NIPYFLDKK
+383 EIPYFLDKK
-392 LQLLD
+392 LELLN

-421 KYLKTGLTAMEN
+421 KYLKTGLTGIEN
-433 SNIDILENFVLEY
+433 NYIDVLENFVLEY
-446 GIKGCKW
+446 GVKGYKW
-453 STENEIVGESWIKD
+453 TVKEIISESWFNNNEEL
-467 SEGHVSDE
+467 SEEKIFIS
-475 NNVVAEIME
+475 EIMDE
-484 EIRRPL
+484 VRRPL
-490 LIFHK
+490 LVFHN

-503 SYICKAIYEFLIDID
+503 SHICKAIYEFLIDIH
-518 AFSRIDE
+518 AFERINE

-530 DKLGLEDKVKE
+530 DEIGLEDKVKE

-547 IVIDILDQAV
+547 SVIDILDQAV
-557 DVMGDKELD
+557 DVMGDKDLD
-566 SYDFFKILNSGFTNE
+566 SYDFFKILNSGFNNE

-606 KVLYIVGIND
+606 KALYIVGVND
-616 GVLPS
+616 GILPA
-621 SKKDEGILS
+621 SKKEEGILS
-630 DNDRNILSE
+630 DNDRNILSDIGIE
-639 MGVDLATTTRNKVFE
+639 LASNTRNKVFE
-654 EQFLLYTALTIS
+654 EQFLLYTVLTIS
-666 SDYLMLSYP
+666 SDYLMISYP

-694 KILPNLV
+694 KILPKLV
-701 EESALYD
+701 EESDLYD
-708 LSGRRDKLNK
+708 LSSYKDKLNK
-718 VVSPIPTF
+718 VISPIPTF

-734 KSCDEEEV
+734 KNCDEENV
-742 EDYWREVY
+742 EEYWREVY
-750 KWFKEDDEYEYKVK
+750 KWYKDSPEYENKVK

-776 NTVNRNNLR
+776 NHVNKNNLR
-785 ELYAND
+785 ELYANE

-839 ILDLFTNKVKK
+839 ILDLFTNRVKK
-850 EGILWSELNNEKCK
+850 EGILWSELNNERCK
-864 SMISELIDMR
+864 EIVSNLIDIR
-874 LNEQTNSIL
+874 LSEQTNSIL

-916 EVFKTEFNFG
+916 EVFKTEFDFG
-926 DYKTG
+926 NYKTG
-931 EAVMLNLEDDE
+931 EAVMLNLQDDE

-949 IDRIDTLELDGQT
+949 IDRIDTLDLDGQT
-962 YVRIIDYKTG
+962 YIRIIDYKTG

-1008 IPGAV
+1008 VPGAV

-1029 TTEEIE
+1029 TTEEVE
-1035 TEVLDEL
+1035 TEVLEEL

-1097 VNKKM
+1097 VNRKM

-1110 CGDVKIEPTKQAN
+1110 CGDIKIEPTKQAN

-1142 KDNKYKVINK
+1142 KDNKYKIVGK

-1163 KEIKADEG
+1163 SDVKGSKEDN
-1171 EEIQKSE
+1171 

>member
-1 MTLTNGE
+1 
-8 YNKKGE
+8 
-14 DKMSIR
+14 MSIR
-20 FIYGRAGTGKSTWC
+20 FIYGRAGIGKSTWC
-34 INRIKDSIANEEN
+34 INSIAEN
-47 HKLIL
+47 IKKDDENKLIL

-65 ILKSIGERAL
+65 ILKSIGEPAL

-110 IHKVLND
+110 IHKVLNE
-117 KIDSLEYFRKISR
+117 KIESLEYFRKISR

-146 KYNVNVDVLRN
+146 KYNVEVDSLRN
-157 MEESIQEPELY
+157 IEESIQESDLY
-168 NKIKEL
+168 NKIREL
-174 TVIYEAFNEEMND
+174 SIIYEAFNEEMNE

-193 DELTLLSRKLLENDI
+193 DELTLLGKKLLENDI
-208 YTGSE
+208 YTNSE

-223 PQQLEIIRLLAKRC
+223 PQQLEIIRLLARRC
-237 KRVNITLCVD
+237 KRVNITLCMD
-247 YRNEAKENE
+247 NRDNSNGNQ
-256 DVTDVFNTVKN
+256 DITDVFNTIKN

-274 IMKENNISYEKPVD
+274 IMKENNISYDKPI
-288 LNNLNDDKRWNRF
+288 NLNMINVNEGYNRF
-301 VNSPE
+301 KNSPE
-306 LGHIERYFFTYP
+306 LEHIEKYFFTYP
-318 FNSFK
+318 FNSFNGK
-323 GRCEKVRL
+323 CENVKL

-343 VAKSISSLIRSGKY
+343 VAKSITSLIRSGKY

-377 VIFNDY
+377 VIFKDY
-383 NIPYFLDKK
+383 EIPYFLDKK
-392 LQLLD
+392 LELLN

-421 KYLKTGLTAMEN
+421 KYLKTGLTGIEN
-433 SNIDILENFVLEY
+433 NYIDVLENFVLEY
-446 GIKGCKW
+446 GVKGYKW
-453 STENEIVGESWIKD
+453 TVKEIISESWFNNNEEL
-467 SEGHVSDE
+467 SEEKIFIS
-475 NNVVAEIME
+475 EIMDE
-484 EIRRPL
+484 VRRPL
-490 LIFHK
+490 LVFHN

-503 SYICKAIYEFLIDID
+503 SHICKAIYEFLIDIH
-518 AFSRIDE
+518 AFERINE

-530 DKLGLEDKVKE
+530 DEIGLEDKVKE

-547 IVIDILDQAV
+547 SVIDILDQAV
-557 DVMGDKELD
+557 DVMGDKDLD
-566 SYDFFKILNSGFTNE
+566 SYDFFKILNSGFNNE

-606 KVLYIVGIND
+606 KALYIVGVND
-616 GVLPS
+616 GILPA
-621 SKKDEGILS
+621 SKKEEGILS
-630 DNDRNILSE
+630 DNDRNILSDIGIE
-639 MGVDLATTTRNKVFE
+639 LASNTRNKVFE
-654 EQFLLYTALTIS
+654 EQFLLYTVLTIS
-666 SDYLMLSYP
+666 SDCLMISYP

-694 KILPNLV
+694 KILPQLV
-701 EESALYD
+701 EESDLYD
-708 LSGRRDKLNK
+708 LSSYKDKLNK
-718 VVSPIPTF
+718 VISPIPTF

-734 KSCDEEEV
+734 KNCDEENV
-742 EDYWREVY
+742 EEYWREVY
-750 KWFKEDDEYEYKVK
+750 KWYKDSPEYENKVK

-776 NTVNRNNLR
+776 NHVNKNNLR
-785 ELYAND
+785 ELYSNE

-839 ILDLFTNKVKK
+839 ILDLFTNRVKK
-850 EGILWSELNNEKCK
+850 EGILWSELNNERCK
-864 SMISELIDMR
+864 EIVSNLIDIR
-874 LNEQTNSIL
+874 LSEQTNSIL

-916 EVFKTEFNFG
+916 EVFKTEFDFG
-926 DYKTG
+926 NYKTG
-931 EAVMLNLEDDE
+931 EAVMLNLQDDE

-949 IDRIDTLELDGQT
+949 IDRIDTLDLDGQT
-962 YVRIIDYKTG
+962 YIRIIDYKTG

-1008 IPGAV
+1008 VPGAV

-1029 TTEEIE
+1029 TTEEVE
-1035 TEVLDEL
+1035 TEVLEEL

-1097 VNKKM
+1097 VNRKM

-1110 CGDVKIEPTKQAN
+1110 CGDIKIEPTKQAN

-1142 KDNKYKVINK
+1142 KDNKYKIVGK

-1163 KEIKADEG
+1163 SDVKGSKEDN
-1171 EEIQKSE
+1171 